1 MNDKNIVP
9 QDTESA
15 VCDNAKCPDKLALP
29 HVYPD
34 GKIYINPKT
43 PGLFDSASE

>member
-1 MNDKNIVP
+1 MNDKNTVP
-9 QDTESA
+9 QSPESA
-15 VCDNAKCPDKLALP
+15 AESDIKALDIHALP

-34 GKIYINPKT
+34 GKIYINPNT